1 MRLINILNEQLA
13 TAKVYYHGTHD
24 ENMGKNILN
33 QGIKPGRITVSNKMG
48 APVENRVYLTPHLD
62 YAIIYCI
69 GANMLGED
77 IDYLIK
83 SEGRYGYLF
92 EISKENLNSD
102 AQPDED
108 SIGYILQYVFTK
120 EYYGKGVYYGEKINF
135 SNVDL
140 KWLYDLGSRIFTEN
154 QIHNI
159 VHNFDDF
166 KLYKLGKKIVKVMS
180 PKQKQA
186 LIDMGTH
193 IAYLGVVKPEKCW
206 KFDKLKN
213 TELKKDG
220 SNFFQ
225 LAQRIG

>member
-1 MRLINILNEQLA
+1 MKLINILKEQIA
-13 TAKVYYHGTHD
+13 SAKVYYHGTSN
-24 ENMGKNILN
+24 EIMGKNILT

-48 APVENRVYLTPHLD
+48 APVENRVYLTPHLQ

-77 IDYLIK
+77 ISDYVK
-83 SEGRYGYLF
+83 NEGRYGYLF
-92 EISKENLNSD
+92 EISKEKLNND

-108 SIGYILQYVFTK
+108 SIGYILQYAFTK
-120 EYYGKGVYYGEKINF
+120 EYYGKGVYYGDKINF
-135 SNVDL
+135 NNMDL
-140 KWLYDLGSRIFTEN
+140 KWLYNLGSSIFTEN
-154 QIHNI
+154 QIHDI
-159 VHNFDDF
+159 VHNYDDF
-166 KLYKLGKKIVKVMS
+166 KLYKLGKKIVKAMS
-180 PKQKQA
+180 PKQKQI

-193 IAYLGVVKPEKCW
+193 IAYLGIVKPEKCW

-213 TELKKDG
+213 PELKRDG